1 MYKVIKLQLILAG
14 LAGLLC
20 AALWG
25 RGAALSAVLGGMA
38 CVIPTAWFAWRL
50 SLVSRRKE
58 PTHVTSFVFGEA
70 VKVLSIVGILV
81 AVRLLYPE
89 AHWGAVV
96 MGLFITLQANFLAFL
111 VKP

>member
-1 MYKVIKLQLILAG
+1 M
-14 LAGLLC
+14 
-20 AALWG
+20 
-25 RGAALSAVLGGMA
+25 STFVL
-38 CVIPTAWFAWRL
+38 
-50 SLVSRRKE
+50 
-58 PTHVTSFVFGEA
+58 GEA
-70 VKVLSIVGILV
+70 VKVLSVVGILV